1 MIHTVFDTNPLV
13 AAFINPKGYPA
24 QLIAAWRR
32 GEFQIIV
39 SSAIIQ
45 EYKQILSLP
54 HIREE
59 SGRSEAE
66 IDEQISA
73 LAAHAVMVPG
83 ALNLRVIDKDPTDDK
98 FFVAAI
104 EGEADY
110 IITKEQAWKKLK
122 TYQGI
127 RIVSPSKFYEIL
139 KKLKKG

>member
-1 MIHTVFDTNPLV
+1 MIHAVFDTNPLV

-24 QLIAAWRR
+24 QLVSAWRG
-32 GEFQIIV
+32 GEFQIVV

-45 EYKQILSLP
+45 EYKRILSLP
-54 HIREE
+54 HIREA

-83 ALNLRVIDKDPTDDK
+83 ALDLRVIAKDPTDDK
-98 FFVAAI
+98 FFVAAV

-122 TYQGI
+122 VYQGI

>member
-83 ALNLRVIDKDPTDDK
+83 ALNLRVIAKDPTDDK